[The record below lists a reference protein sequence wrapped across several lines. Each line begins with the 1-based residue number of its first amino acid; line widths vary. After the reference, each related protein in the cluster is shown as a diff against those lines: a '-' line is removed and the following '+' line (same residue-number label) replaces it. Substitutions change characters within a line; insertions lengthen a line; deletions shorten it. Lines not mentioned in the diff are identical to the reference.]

1 MRKATRNYIL
11 ALIMFLLALFQTV
24 SGFVLWLVLP
34 GGGYGYRGGRGEG
47 VGTGATFLWSRDT
60 WIDIHDW
67 VAVALL
73 VILVVHL
80 VLHWRW
86 IVYMTKKYVGQKE

>member
-11 ALIMFLLALFQTV
+11 ALVMFLLALFQAV
-24 SGFVLWLVLP
+24 SGFVLWFVLP
-34 GGGYGYRGGRGEG
+34 GGGGGYRGGRGEG
-47 VGTGATFLWSRDT
+47 FGTGATFLWSRDT

-67 VAVALL
+67 VAIALL

-80 VLHWRW
+80 VLHRRW
-86 IVYMTKKYVGQKE
+86 IAYMTKKYLVQKE